1 MIVSIIGMCIG
12 LAVLGVSIAYSV
24 KEKADPEAR
33 KIYRI
38 AAVVGAVIFVAMLV
52 KLIVTLCA

>member
-38 AAVVGAVIFVAMLV
+38 AAVVGAVIFVAMLA

>member
-12 LAVLGVSIAYSV
+12 LAVLVVSIAYSV
-24 KEKADPEAR
+24 KEKEDPEAR

-38 AAVVGAVIFVAMLV
+38 AAVVGAVIFAAMLV